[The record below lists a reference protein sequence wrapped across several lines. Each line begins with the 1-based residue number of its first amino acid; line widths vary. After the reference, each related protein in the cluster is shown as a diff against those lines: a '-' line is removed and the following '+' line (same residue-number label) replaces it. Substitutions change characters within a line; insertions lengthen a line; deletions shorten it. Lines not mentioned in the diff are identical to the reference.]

1 MASIVVAGDT
11 SGTVTLSAPA
21 TAGTTTLTLPTT
33 SGTVLTSASSVASSQ
48 LPAGSVLQVVSAN
61 SDTQT
66 TTTSTSYVTANLS
79 ASITPSRSSSKI
91 LILVNT
97 TVQVG
102 SSGDMNATIFRG
114 TVSGTNLAA
123 AAATQGLF
131 YSTATGGSSIGY
143 TGATMSFLDSPATTS
158 STTYTVGFR
167 TSGITAVMQKGQT
180 YATITLMEIA
190 G

>member
-1 MASIVVAGDT
+1 MPISTINTNSLGANAVTTSKIASGVTITNPTV
-11 SGTVTLSAPA
+11 SGTVTGLN
-21 TAGTTTLTLPTT
+21 
-33 SGTVLTSASSVASSQ
+33 SASM
-48 LPAGSVLQVVSAN
+48 PTGSVLQVVSAY

-66 TTTSTSYVTANLS
+66 TTTSTTYVTANLS
-79 ASITPSRSSSKI
+79 ASITPSSSSNKI

-131 YSTATGGSSIGY
+131 YSTATGGSSTGY
-143 TGATMSFLDSPATTS
+143 TGAMMQFLDSPNTTS

-180 YATITLMEIA
+180 YGTITLMEIK